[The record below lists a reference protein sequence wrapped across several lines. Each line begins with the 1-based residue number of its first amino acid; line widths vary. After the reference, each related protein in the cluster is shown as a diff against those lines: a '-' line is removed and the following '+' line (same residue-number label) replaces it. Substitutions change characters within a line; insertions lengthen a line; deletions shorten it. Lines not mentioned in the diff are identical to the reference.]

1 MNKIHSKL
9 LKSNLVE
16 EQSEQLSTDELIN
29 RLISKLKNR
38 EQDNK
43 KQI

>member
-1 MNKIHSKL
+1 MNKIHSKI

-16 EQSEQLSTDELIN
+16 EQGEQLSTDELIN
-29 RLISKLKNR
+29 CLISKLKNR

>member
-9 LKSNLVE
+9 LKSNVVE
-16 EQSEQLSTDELIN
+16 EQDQQLSTDELIN